1 MKKLLKLIFPTNNES
16 CTTSFVL
23 LATRV
28 IFALLLAHHGLQK
41 YMAFDQ
47 MSSAFPDP
55 LGVGSQTS
63 LILAIF
69 AELVCSVALILGVLS
84 RLVLIPMIFTMAVA
98 FFIANGGSIE
108 QGELAFAYLIVFTL
122 LLIAG
127 PGKFSVDGYL
137 VSLCPAMN
145 KEKCNCKG

>member
-1 MKKLLKLIFPTNNES
+1 MKKLLNLIFPTNNES
-16 CTTSFVL
+16 CATSFVL
-23 LATRV
+23 LAARV

-41 YMAFDQ
+41 YMAFDE
-47 MSSAFPDP
+47 MSSAFPDL
-55 LGVGSQTS
+55 LGLGSQTS
-63 LILAIF
+63 LTLAIF
-69 AELVCSVALILGVLS
+69 AELVCSVALILGILS
-84 RLVLIPMIFTMAVA
+84 RLVLIPIIFTMAIA
-98 FFIANGGSIE
+98 FFIAHGGSIE

>member
-1 MKKLLKLIFPTNNES
+1 
-16 CTTSFVL
+16 
-23 LATRV
+23 
-28 IFALLLAHHGLQK
+28 
-41 YMAFDQ
+41 

-127 PGKFSVDGYL
+127 PGK
-137 VSLCPAMN
+137 SL
-145 KEKCNCKG
+145 

>member
-23 LATRV
+23 LAARV

-63 LILAIF
+63 LILA
-69 AELVCSVALILGVLS
+69 
-84 RLVLIPMIFTMAVA
+84 IFTMAVA